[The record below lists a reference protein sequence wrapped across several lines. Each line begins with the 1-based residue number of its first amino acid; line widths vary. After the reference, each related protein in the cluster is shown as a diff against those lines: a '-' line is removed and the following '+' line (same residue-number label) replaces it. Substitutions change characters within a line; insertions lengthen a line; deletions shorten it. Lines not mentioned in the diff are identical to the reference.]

1 MAPSTV
7 GHRAF
12 ANLRLLSL
20 SLLLGVG
27 IYGVIKTAVEGVWV
41 ICAFV
46 SGCSL
51 VVLMLMWATQRQVSY
66 GPRDRL
72 AILLLLGAAAFF
84 ILILAAMSRA

>member
-1 MAPSTV
+1 MAPTTV

-12 ANLRLLSL
+12 GNLRLLSL
-20 SLLLGVG
+20 SLLLGVC

-41 ICAFV
+41 ISALF

-66 GPRDRL
+66 GPRDKL
-72 AILLLLGAAAFF
+72 AVLLLLGAVVFF
-84 ILILAAMSRA
+84 ILILAALSLA